1 MHDTRLRQLILAT
14 ILAVAFLGLPHAA
27 AEPPRFEQ
35 LAVGNGLDLFV
46 WKDVCNAYVLR
57 DGEAALL
64 IDVGDGS
71 VLEHLGELGVRRLE
85 WVLLTHH
92 HREQCQGH
100 PRLRAWQPQV
110 AAPAKEIAL
119 FERPTDYRKLK
130 PSLGD
135 AWTVH
140 GASYVRPPVEPLAIQ
155 RTFKTM
161 DTFTWHGREFWC
173 LETAGNSPGSMS
185 YLLKTDRGWLAF
197 SGDVMLAGGRL
208 HNWFDTEWDYGFAK
222 GLYTLIEAVSL
233 LERFEPAWLLPS
245 HGPVIA
251 QPVAELHTYQ
261 QKLRRLARLYVRGY
275 NIFTFAGADQDKVS
289 RPSVVP
295 HLWQTTPHVFKFK
308 GPEHSPNFY
317 LLLADSGRAL
327 LVDCGVDKGTL
338 DATFQQLRERLGLKA
353 IDAILITHM
362 HGDHILTA
370 PYVREKWGA
379 KLWSLDRVVEKCEQ
393 PERFDYAALIPAY
406 RTDGIE
412 SVKFDRTF
420 KSGEKFTWE
429 GYQLTVDWMP
439 GQTAGHGPR
448 AELPEATASVPP
460 GPALRRGTRRGAC
473 RARRHHARR
482 VYGRRHIAAHDDC
495 CRETRYT
502 HRRPGHDAG

>member
-85 WVLLTHH
+85 WVL
-92 HREQCQGH
+92 
-100 PRLRAWQPQV
+100 P
-110 AAPAKEIAL
+110 
-119 FERPTDYRKLK
+119 DYRKLK

-233 LERFEPAWLLPS
+233 LERFEPTWLLPS

-251 QPVAELHTYQ
+251 QPVAELHAYQ

-362 HGDHILTA
+362 HGDT
-370 PYVREKWGA
+370 
-379 KLWSLDRVVEKCEQ
+379 S
-393 PERFDYAALIPAY
+393 
-406 RTDGIE
+406 
-412 SVKFDRTF
+412 
-420 KSGEKFTWE
+420 
-429 GYQLTVDWMP
+429 
-439 GQTAGHGPR
+439 
-448 AELPEATASVPP
+448 
-460 GPALRRGTRRGAC
+460 
-473 RARRHHARR
+473 
-482 VYGRRHIAAHDDC
+482 
-495 CRETRYT
+495 
-502 HRRPGHDAG
+502 